1 VFALSAIIQN
11 QLKYKK
17 NVMYALFIDLTKAF
31 DIINHKKLWEKLYAV
46 GLSTHFISMIQ
57 IIYKNARAEIRTS
70 FGESEYFPIRKGV
83 LQGECISA
91 KPFTIFMDDLLK
103 ALHDDMHTLSKN
115 IK

>member
-1 VFALSAIIQN
+1 
-11 QLKYKK
+11 
-17 NVMYALFIDLTKAF
+17 MYTLFIDLTKAF
-31 DIINHKKLWEKLYAV
+31 DIINHKKLWEKLYTV

-70 FGESEYFPIRKGV
+70 FGGSEYFPIRKGV

-103 ALHDDMHTLSKN
+103 ALQDDMHTLSKN